1 MAANIQSIPGFDAAA
16 YLAAN
21 PDVAK
26 AAAGVSTMS
35 PEQYAAYHYQTFGMN
50 EGRANPLAANVA
62 AITQSRTAN
71 TGAPVVQPG
80 NSALLPSD
88 QFNWLARAGGMG
100 ASPPAFDLT
109 GGNTGYFKN
118 ATYNAS
124 PLMQR
129 YLTPQMS
136 NQANPG
142 QPLQQPPVSNLGMSA
157 PVSQVSNNPY
167 TQTPGFNQSVY
178 DAYANNPA
186 FHQKMAAYL
195 GNQQQPAPM
204 LGTQQPP
211 AALANTMWASNF
223 SNPQTSTKEY
233 WGYTGP
239 DSYNGQPITMGPLG
253 PTLALNDLTFDP
265 NYWKPNTQD
274 QRLRMHGTPS
284 GPGLTRPGMS
294 ARPVNPFLV
303 RN

>member
-80 NSALLPSD
+80 NSAMLPSD

-142 QPLQQPPVSNLGMSA
+142 QPLNPTAQPPVSNLGMSA

-178 DAYANNPA
+178 NAYASNPA
-186 FHQKMAAYL
+186 FLQQMAAYL
-195 GNQQQPAPM
+195 GQQPSSQPTYQQSIQSSIRNGFGGTSPL
-204 LGTQQPP
+204 LGIDT
-211 AALANTMWASNF
+211 
-223 SNPQTSTKEY
+223 
-233 WGYTGP
+233 
-239 DSYNGQPITMGPLG
+239 
-253 PTLALNDLTFDP
+253 ALNGVTFDP
-265 NYWKPNTQD
+265 SYWNPNTQD

-294 ARPVNPFLV
+294 ARPVNPYLT
-303 RN
+303 RG

>member
-1 MAANIQSIPGFDAAA
+1 MAEQTTPIGWDAQK
-16 YLAAN
+16 YLQQN
-21 PDVAK
+21 PDVL
-26 AAAGVSTMS
+26 AASKTVNMS
-35 PEQYAAYHYQTFGMN
+35 PEQYALWHYQNFGMT
-50 EGRANPLAANVA
+50 EGRQDPLAAA
-62 AITQSRTAN
+62 TAGITQSRTAN
-71 TGAPVVQPG
+71 TAAPVVQPG

-100 ASPPAFDLT
+100 ASPTAFDLT
-109 GGNTGYFKN
+109 GGNTGFYKN

-142 QPLQQPPVSNLGMSA
+142 QPLGQPPLPTGANLGMSQPA
-157 PVSQVSNNPY
+157 PTQSGNPY
-167 TQTPGFNQSVY
+167 TQTPGFNQATY
-178 DAYANNPA
+178 NAYANNPA
-186 FHQKMAAYL
+186 FHAQMAAAM
-195 GNQQQPAPM
+195 GQQPSYQQSIQSAIRTGFG
-204 LGTQQPP
+204 GTTPIP
-211 AALANTMWASNF
+211 
-223 SNPQTSTKEY
+223 
-233 WGYTGP
+233 GI
-239 DSYNGQPITMGPLG
+239 DSILNGV
-253 PTLALNDLTFDP
+253 TFDP
-265 NYWKPNTQD
+265 SYWNPNTTD

>member
-50 EGRANPLAANVA
+50 EGRANPLATNVA

-142 QPLQQPPVSNLGMSA
+142 QPLQQPPVNRSERLNSTI
-157 PVSQVSNNPY
+157 Q
-167 TQTPGFNQSVY
+167 NQ
-178 DAYANNPA
+178 
-186 FHQKMAAYL
+186 F
-195 GNQQQPAPM
+195 
-204 LGTQQPP
+204 
-211 AALANTMWASNF
+211 
-223 SNPQTSTKEY
+223 
-233 WGYTGP
+233 
-239 DSYNGQPITMGPLG
+239 
-253 PTLALNDLTFDP
+253 
-265 NYWKPNTQD
+265 D
-274 QRLRMHGTPS
+274 QRPKEPQRK
-284 GPGLTRPGMS
+284 R
-294 ARPVNPFLV
+294 
-303 RN
+303 